1 MAVHQRNTHSRS
13 RQEVRRVKF
22 PLTSEEL
29 AALDRLQ
36 KKHHLESK
44 DDALALAIY
53 RLAIHKGVIKLS
65 LTDQAL
71 CVLNMPQSEISKR
84 FVRRSPRD

>member
-13 RQEVRRVKF
+13 RQPGRRIKLL
-22 PLTSEEL
+22 LTSEEL

-36 KKHHLESK
+36 RKPHLESK

-53 RLAIHKGVIKLS
+53 RLAIQRKILNLS

-71 CVLNMPQSEISKR
+71 CVMNMPEREISKR
-84 FVRRSPRD
+84 FRPGVAR

>member
-13 RQEVRRVKF
+13 RQHVRRIKIH
-22 PLTSEEL
+22 LTSEEL

-36 KKHHLESK
+36 RTHHLKSK
-44 DDALALAIY
+44 DDALTLAIY
-53 RLAIHKGVIKLS
+53 RLAIQRRILKLS

-71 CVLNMPQSEISKR
+71 CVMNMPEREVSKR
-84 FVRRSPRD
+84 LRVEVRR

>member
-13 RQEVRRVKF
+13 RRPGRHIKLL
-22 PLTSEEL
+22 LTSEEL

-36 KKHHLESK
+36 WKHHLESK

-53 RLAIHKGVIKLS
+53 RLAIQRKILNLS

-71 CVLNMPQSEISKR
+71 CVMNMPEREISKR
-84 FVRRSPRD
+84 FRPGVAR

>member
-1 MAVHQRNTHSRS
+1 MAVHQRSTHSRS
-13 RQEVRRVKF
+13 RQPGRRIKLL
-22 PLTSEEL
+22 LTSEEH

-36 KKHHLESK
+36 RKHHLASK

-53 RLAIHKGVIKLS
+53 RLAIQRKTLNLS

-71 CVLNMPQSEISKR
+71 CVMNMPEREISKR
-84 FVRRSPRD
+84 FRPGVAR

>member
-13 RQEVRRVKF
+13 RQPGRRIKF
-22 PLTSEEL
+22 LLTSEDL
-29 AALDRLQ
+29 AALDRIQ
-36 KKHHLESK
+36 RKHHLESK

-53 RLAIHKGVIKLS
+53 RLAIQRKILNLS

-71 CVLNMPQSEISKR
+71 CVMNMPEREISKR
-84 FVRRSPRD
+84 FRPGVAR